1 MTKHDTGRPE
11 EGKLYQDPIYGA
23 KVLSPLAVAIM
34 DTAEFQR
41 LNDLRQLGFADLVY
55 RGAKHTRFSHSVG
68 TYFISRTICRRILQN
83 HERLGL
89 QHPGAS
95 ISERFRLVP
104 SNADLPTEVVTH
116 QSRWRGLT
124 EVVSAAALL
133 HDIGHVPF
141 GHTLEDEYT
150 GFFERHDSLGGVR
163 LHAMMF
169 DTRSQL
175 QQVFSDALEPWIPK
189 LTNGQLAQLIYVI
202 LSWKEDLVNRLDFPS
217 LLEKKFSQRLPAT
230 AEQRV
235 RDLKQWH
242 GCFSRE
248 RLFSPFMSDII
259 GNTICADLLDYLPRD
274 RLHLGMEPRRHSRLH
289 RAFVIRPGTYY
300 GNDDREEG
308 RRLTIMVERRGHGGQ
323 RVDVATAVLSIMR
336 ERYEMAERV
345 FYHHKKAAASAMLAH
360 LFELAKEDHR
370 PRDDDEIYPAPW
382 DTTKDVNEPPHMVH
396 LSDTGLIEYL
406 GHAPVSSEE
415 ALDLQRRLYSA
426 LRAKRSDMYRTLLVI
441 DVDLANSGSWDV
453 GRIALDL
460 RSKDGRP
467 SANGRHALETRLVAA
482 ANTVSPTRVGEV
494 LVYCP
499 SPSMQSKEVDARLE
513 LKPDD
518 VKPLSQQ
525 VGEFKY
531 SRDVAI
537 LQDYYKALWR
547 AYVFVSPEVF
557 TDPGRCLAIVNE
569 VSNKYTF
576 PKSDAYRKVRG
587 HRFTSDTVYLKSVT
601 TRVQGF
607 LKEVPFATELTNA
620 HALLEMVNS
629 TGAEL
634 TSADGGAC
642 DNAVRRRLGALLEL
656 LELRR
661 LNTEAKTEEHK
672 KLVTARMEMVRD
684 NDEEAILNRRGTL
697 LAKGMTADEYRAE
710 VQRMCADE
718 PATASAEKK
727 RTAKADM
734 GRRAR
739 QRQRATRETG

>member
-1 MTKHDTGRPE
+1 MTQLDKGPPE

-89 QHPGAS
+89 KHPGAS
-95 ISERFRLVP
+95 ISDQFRLVP
-104 SNADLPTEVVTH
+104 SNAELPAETVTH

-163 LHAMMF
+163 LYAMLF
-169 DTRSQL
+169 DPRSQL
-175 QQVFSDALEPWIPK
+175 QRVFSDARESWIPQ
-189 LTNGQLAQLIYVI
+189 LTNSQLAQLIYVI
-202 LSWKEDLVNRLDFPS
+202 LSWKEDVVNRRDFSS
-217 LLEKKFSQRLPAT
+217 LLKEKLSQRTSA
-230 AEQRV
+230 AAKQRL

-242 GCFSRE
+242 GYFRKDG
-248 RLFSPFMSDII
+248 LYGPFMSDII

-289 RAFVIRPGTYY
+289 RSFVIRPGTYY

-308 RRLTIMVERRGHGGQ
+308 RRLTIMVQRRGHGGQ

-345 FYHHKKAAASAMLAH
+345 FYHHKKAAASAMLAQ
-360 LFELAKEDHR
+360 LFELVKEDRR
-370 PRDDDEIYPAPW
+370 PRDDNEIYPTPW
-382 DTTKDVNEPPHMVH
+382 DTTEDANRPPHMVH

-406 GHAPVSSEE
+406 GHAPVPSDED
-415 ALDLQRRLYSA
+415 LDLQRHLYSA
-426 LRAKRSDMYRTLLVI
+426 LRAKRSDIYRTLLVI
-441 DVDLANSGSWDV
+441 DVDLASSGTWDV

-460 RSKDGRP
+460 RSKDEKP
-467 SANGRHALETRLVAA
+467 SAAGRHALEARLVAA
-482 ANTVSPTRVGEV
+482 ANGVSPTRAGDV

-499 SPSMQSKEVDARLE
+499 SPSMQSKEIDARLE

-557 TDPGRCLAIVNE
+557 TDSERCLAIVNA
-569 VSNKYTF
+569 VSEKYTF
-576 PKSDAYRKVRG
+576 PKDDAYRKVRG
-587 HRFTSDTVYLKSVT
+587 HRFASDTVHFKAVMT
-601 TRVQGF
+601 HIQQF
-607 LKEVPFATELTNA
+607 LYDVPFA
-620 HALLEMVNS
+620 
-629 TGAEL
+629 AEL
-634 TSADGGAC
+634 TRVDLLFEMMNSTAAELTFGDAS
-642 DNAVRRRLGALLEL
+642 DDNNAVRSRLGALLEL

-661 LNTEAKTEEHK
+661 LDAEAKTEKRKEQ
-672 KLVTARMEMVRD
+672 VTARMKMVRA
-684 NDEEAILNRRGTL
+684 NDQNAILNRPGDL

-710 VQRMCADE
+710 VARVCADE
-718 PATASAEKK
+718 AATASAKK
-727 RTAKADM
+727 RRTAKADI
-734 GRRAR
+734 GRGERR
-739 QRQRATRETG
+739 RQRATQETG